1 MTKAATPAVFRA
13 LLEGDP
19 PPAFILAGDAAGL
32 AELLAEQWLERLK
45 ADGRSAELVHMTPID
60 MERESATFAWRTPSF
75 FVNRRLFILPDLA
88 GLKKGPRDEIAAY
101 LKEPAPHI
109 VLFVPSSKKDAISS
123 IGGVKNVNLRADQV
137 ESVMAAF
144 ACDAVRKSG
153 LSIDT
158 PAAAFLARWIGP
170 DFPRFKEEIAKLVST
185 VGKGKSIGEEDIR
198 GICVA
203 SGYDMDPFR
212 FAEALIARDRMKV
225 VTMFR
230 NFSRVAERDEYY
242 KMLGA
247 VSWKVRAAGGKL
259 SAGWAAALI
268 EALAAIDRGL
278 KGESE
283 LSPEQVVEIRLMKLL
298 G

>member
-1 MTKAATPAVFRA
+1 MTRAAAPPVFRA

-123 IGGVKNVNLRADQV
+123 IGGVKTVNLRSDQV
-137 ESVMAAF
+137 ESAMASF
-144 ACDAVRKSG
+144 ACDAVRKAG

-158 PAAAFLARWIGP
+158 A
-170 DFPRFKEEIAKLVST
+170 
-185 VGKGKSIGEEDIR
+185 
-198 GICVA
+198 
-203 SGYDMDPFR
+203 
-212 FAEALIARDRMKV
+212 
-225 VTMFR
+225 
-230 NFSRVAERDEYY
+230 
-242 KMLGA
+242 
-247 VSWKVRAAGGKL
+247 
-259 SAGWAAALI
+259 SAGFL
-268 EALAAIDRGL
+268 
-278 KGESE
+278 
-283 LSPEQVVEIRLMKLL
+283 
-298 G
+298 